1 MSPVPLKKQSRA
13 GTSTR
18 KRRGEP
24 SDLMVEPMTVR
35 LSVVASGDEE
45 NWEMR
50 TEVMMT
56 CGTE

>member
-1 MSPVPLKKQSRA
+1 
-13 GTSTR
+13 
-18 KRRGEP
+18 
-24 SDLMVEPMTVR
+24 MVEPMTVR